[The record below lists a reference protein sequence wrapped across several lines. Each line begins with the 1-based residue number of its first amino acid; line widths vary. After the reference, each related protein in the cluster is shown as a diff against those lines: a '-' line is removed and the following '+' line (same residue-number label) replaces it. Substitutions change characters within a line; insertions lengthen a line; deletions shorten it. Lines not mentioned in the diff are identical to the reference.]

1 MKRLGLSL
9 ILVALG
15 SLVGAGGCELQSCEN
30 EEGESAVCLKSL
42 TRFVGAEITPD
53 PLPYAAGTDLT
64 INGNYGNITVDEG
77 SPGEVSV
84 VIEPFNYR
92 AHDAEEQARD
102 EIENNFD
109 YSFEDSGGA
118 IVVTT
123 GRHDATNGLG
133 AAVTVYIPP
142 EFDGAMVLRNQSDG
156 AVNPGDINVDFVGGA
171 TSVDMSTDS
180 LGDCGVYAD
189 GGVLSTTAHCD
200 GTIVAQFVSDYVD
213 IESTGLEGSIA
224 VTLSSVAGQNAGGSI
239 TSEDGNIEVV
249 FPPGGAFS
257 VQAQSTEDAIVDGE
271 ALDDVCEASAAAETA
286 KSYTCGAGGPN
297 YVVTAGTDG
306 VGPSGVTLYF

>member
-1 MKRLGLSL
+1 MLFALGT
-9 ILVALG
+9 G
-15 SLVGAGGCELQSCEN
+15 SLVGASGCEVQSCEN
-30 EEGESAVCLKSL
+30 EEGESAVCFKSL
-42 TRFVGAEITPD
+42 TRYIGAEIEPE
-53 PLPYAAGTDLT
+53 PLPYAAGTNLT
-64 INGNYGNITVDEG
+64 VNGNYGDITLEEG
-77 SPGEVSV
+77 SAGEVSV

-109 YSFEDSGGA
+109 YSFEASGGA

-133 AAVTVYIPP
+133 AAVTVYLPP
-142 EFDGAMVLRNQSDG
+142 EFDGAIVLQNQSDG
-156 AVNPGDINVDFVGGA
+156 AVNPGNITARFVGGA
-171 TSVDMSTDS
+171 TSLDMSTDS
-180 LGDCGVYAD
+180 LGDCYVSAD
-189 GGVLSTTAHCD
+189 GGILSTTAHCD
-200 GTIVAQFVSDYVD
+200 GTVVAQFVSDHVD
-213 IESTGLEGSIA
+213 IESTGLEGSIL

-239 TSEDGNIEVV
+239 TSEDGSIEVV

-257 VQAQSTEDAIVDGE
+257 VQAQSTEDASVDGD
-271 ALDDVCEASAAAETA
+271 ALDGVCEASAAAETA